1 MCLTERQEEER
12 WRRGGEGNSK
22 SESVIE
28 KVNITV
34 FSDMDHL
41 SGLSSSFD
49 SKVPHALKM
58 ITYVPQLD
66 CFNFNSP
73 CPLLVF

>member
-41 SGLSSSFD
+41 
-49 SKVPHALKM
+49 
-58 ITYVPQLD
+58 
-66 CFNFNSP
+66 
-73 CPLLVF
+73 